1 MPDLVT
7 RTLDARATA
16 IELLASGCVAAPKLA
31 EEDIKAVL
39 VELRTIVCVFR
50 ISDVCAGGL
59 TENVIHGSVAHAAF
73 SRSSIPL
80 IATTRRFR
88 AVIAR
93 TQSCNVTSQD
103 VHSKGKVTF
112 RAGVYLLVRT

>member
-1 MPDLVT
+1 VT
-7 RTLDARATA
+7 RTLDARVIA
-16 IELLASGCVAAPKLA
+16 IELLANGCAAAPKPV
-31 EEDIKAVL
+31 EEDIKVVP

-59 TENVIHGSVAHAAF
+59 TENVILGSVAHVAF
-73 SRSSIPL
+73 SRSLIPL

-93 TQSCNVTSQD
+93 TQSCNVTSRD
-103 VHSKGKVTF
+103 VHSKVKVTF